1 MKLVAVKFWDW
12 LIVSLL
18 FITGCFLLYS
28 YFFSPDLQ
36 FEIYTLYHDYALGP
50 ILGLLMVS
58 SVIFRLVNY
67 YNSTSDKFVDFDSG
81 DGSVGISTKAMKDY
95 IDRVAYEFAAVKNVS
110 TKVISNRNGVNFL
123 LKVKIIAGSN
133 IPELSQMM
141 QQRIRESVNDSLGI
155 ENINSVS
162 INVQEILTE
171 DIENKKIDED
181 IDLNQ

>member
-1 MKLVAVKFWDW
+1 MNLVAIKFWDW

-18 FITGCFLLYS
+18 FLTGCLLLYS

-58 SVIFRLVNY
+58 SVIFRLVNHF
-67 YNSTSDKFVDFDSG
+67 NSTSDKFVDFDSG

-95 IDRVAYEFAAVKNVS
+95 IDRVAYEFAAVKNVN

-155 ENINSVS
+155 ENIDSVA
-162 INVQEILTE
+162 IKIQEILDE
-171 DIENKKIDED
+171 DAESKNAEED
-181 IDLNQ
+181 IDLSQ